1 MARRFVST
9 ATAQFHPEATGGAR
23 DFILIFGD
31 EVDTTGTE
39 QNGRSQVVYR
49 ARTGW
54 VLTSNLGADHPAELY
69 FIDVG
74 QGDAAFIVTPQ
85 GKTILVDGGRG
96 DEAFQFLVWRYRLDL
111 PAALPV
117 DVDLLVLTHT
127 DEDHLDGLAQIIAH
141 PLIRVGRIVHSGI
154 AKFRPGVFDT
164 ELGRTDGAGASQ
176 VLLTRY
182 GAIQDLD
189 RSQLTSTLQSW
200 FDAVSG
206 EPGLTC
212 EAVDA
217 TSAPLSVGDPAVSLH
232 VLGPRLV
239 NHPQGPAYPWLDSS
253 VAKTVNGHSVV
264 LRLDIGAVRILLP
277 GDLNESGARYLM
289 QDVAFTTSLGAHVLK
304 APHHGSHDFHI
315 PFLGAVRPLG
325 RVLRRVAVLRPPAR
339 ELHGRDGP
347 HLALGRAA
355 ALLDRARRTVQP
367 RPADDPRW
375 EAPVDPSNAALL
387 TNARQRFKKNLN
399 GLINVER
406 TAAASS
412 RRDAS
417 TPPSSSKPTG
427 CLRPRRSVRSATRGA
442 PS

>member
-54 VLTSNLGADHPAELY
+54 VLTSHLGADHPAELY

-189 RSQLTSTLQSW
+189 RAQLTSTLQSW

-217 TSAPLSVGDPAVSLH
+217 TSGPLSVGDPAVSLH

-253 VAKTVNGHSVV
+253 AAKTVNGHSVV

-315 PFLGAVRPLG
+315 PFLGAVRPQISVVSSG
-325 RVLRRVAVLRPPAR
+325 ESPSYGHPRANFMA
-339 ELHGRDGP
+339 
-347 HLALGRAA
+347 ATGRASRSDEP
-355 ALLDRARRTVQP
+355 LLFSTELVAQFSP
-367 RPADDPRW
+367 DPQTTPLGTP
-375 EAPVDPSNAALL
+375 EPIDPSNAALL

-399 GLINVER
+399 GLINVR
-406 TAAASS
+406 TDGSRLFAA
-412 RRDAS
+412 RRVNAAFQFE
-417 TPPSSSKPTG
+417 TYGPSP
-427 CLRPRRSVRSATRGA
+427 AA
-442 PS
+442 P